1 MGRIVSLH
9 ALARAALGAGLVF
22 ALVLV
27 VDTRALALDAPAG
40 STNPATTKP
49 APDKDQSP
57 DKEGK
62 DKPTTA
68 PSSSSESATQP
79 ARQPGPNGQFVKK
92 GDLSLEVR
100 TEGMFQPADA
110 YELKPVFKG
119 WGAPMTI
126 TSIAQPGQK
135 VKKGDPLLE
144 CDTTS
149 INWAL
154 TQAESELNA
163 AKALLQKAAS
173 DVALGE
179 IGDQMALKA
188 QQEQVKIAEEGKKWF
203 DEVDGPQML
212 RRQDLQVKQ
221 QQNSVDDQNDEL
233 DQLRKMYKDEELT
246 SATADIVVRRAVRSL
261 ENGKIALKMQEQ
273 VREKVKQFDYPISK
287 QRVYDAVDGAKQQL
301 ALLKAQQAQI
311 AVTRQSGL
319 TGAKVAFEQATRKL
333 ADLKEDLNWF
343 TVKSP
348 CDGVVAY
355 GAIME
360 GQWVGGDP
368 KALKPGEKIAP
379 GQVVLRVFTPGK
391 MRVVLTLPES
401 QAFWVEPGMKAR
413 ITPAAAPQR
422 SYVAKCRE
430 PEVLPRGTPPTIGF
444 QLTLDAGDVDPRLLP
459 GMRANV
465 TIDAGRVEDALLVP
479 VAAVTAGK
487 VKVRDTD
494 GHVSEHDV
502 QVGKSDGNQIEIR
515 KGLQEGDE
523 IVLPGKK
530 G

>member
-1 MGRIVSLH
+1 MGRIVSVQ
-9 ALARAALGAGLVF
+9 AVARAALGAGLVF
-22 ALVLV
+22 ALAFV
-27 VDTRALALDAPAG
+27 VGPVALALDAPAG
-40 STNPATTKP
+40 STNPATTQP
-49 APDKDQSP
+49 ADKD
-57 DKEGK
+57 K

-68 PSSSSESATQP
+68 PSSSSEPATQP
-79 ARQPGPNGQFVKK
+79 ARQPGPNGHFVKK

-100 TEGMFQPADA
+100 TEGLFQPADA
-110 YELKPVFKG
+110 FELKPVFKA
-119 WGAPMTI
+119 WGGAMMI
-126 TSIAQPGQK
+126 NSIAAPGQK

-144 CDTTS
+144 CDTTG
-149 INWAL
+149 ITWAI

-188 QQEQVKIAEEGKKWF
+188 QQDQLRIAEQGKKWF
-203 DEVDGPQML
+203 DELDGPQML
-212 RRQDLQVKQ
+212 KRQDLQVKQ

-261 ENGKIALKMQEQ
+261 ENGKIVLKMQED
-273 VREKVKQFDYPISK
+273 VRDKVKQFDYPISK
-287 QRVYDAVDGAKQQL
+287 QRAYDAVDGAKQQL

-319 TGAKVAFEQATRKL
+319 TGAKIAFEQANKRVS
-333 ADLKEDLNWF
+333 DLKEDLNCF

-355 GAIME
+355 GSIME

-368 KALKPGEKIAP
+368 KALKPGEKVAA
-379 GQVVLRVFTPGK
+379 GQTVLRVFSPGK
-391 MRVVLTLPES
+391 LRVVLSLPES
-401 QAFWVEPGMKAR
+401 QAFWVEPGMRAR
-413 ITPAAAPQR
+413 ITPTATPQR
-422 SYVAKCRE
+422 SYVAKCKE

-444 QLTLDAGDVDPRLLP
+444 QLTLDAGDADPRILP

-465 TIDAGRVEDALLVP
+465 AIDAGRVEDAILVP
-479 VAAVTAGK
+479 VGAITAGK

-494 GHVSEHDV
+494 GHVSERSV
-502 QVGKSDGNQIEIR
+502 EVGKSDGNQVEVR

-523 IVLPGKK
+523 VVLPGKK